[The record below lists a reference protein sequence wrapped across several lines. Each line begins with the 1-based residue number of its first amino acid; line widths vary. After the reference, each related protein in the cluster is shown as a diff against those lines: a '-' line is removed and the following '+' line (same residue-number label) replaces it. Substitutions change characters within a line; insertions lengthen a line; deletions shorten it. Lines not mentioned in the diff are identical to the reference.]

1 MPRLVFVIESKG
13 LKMKVHSQMICLWLV
28 VLVISSC
35 APAATP
41 AEESATTEP
50 ETTSTTEK
58 YHSLDTRTGIAE
70 IDTVLEAVASN
81 DPQKLRDAIHYSTLA
96 CKTVNALGG
105 PPPCQEGE
113 AEGTLVEALPI
124 LGSEGGHLRKEDI
137 QDSFVLDVT
146 GLYAV
151 YRVSE
156 QVFSDANYPKGDYG
170 VILIGTDNSSNV
182 VLQIKEGGILRIDF
196 VMNDSP
202 DALRNILERD
212 VSEVILA
219 PMS

>member
-1 MPRLVFVIESKG
+1 
-13 LKMKVHSQMICLWLV
+13 MKVYSQIICLWLV
-28 VLVISSC
+28 VFVISSC

-41 AEESATTEP
+41 ANESATTELKS
-50 ETTSTTEK
+50 TSTTEK

-70 IDTVLEAVASN
+70 IDTVLEAVESN
-81 DPQKLRDAIHYSTLA
+81 DPQNLRVAIYYSTLA
-96 CKTVNALGG
+96 CNTMNALGG

-137 QDSFVLDVT
+137 KDSFVLEVT

-156 QVFSDANYPKGDYG
+156 KVFSDANYPKGDYG
-170 VILIGTDNSSNV
+170 VILVGADNSSNV
-182 VLQIKEGGILRIDF
+182 VLQIKSGGIVRFDF

-212 VSEVILA
+212 ASEVILA
-219 PMS
+219 PKS